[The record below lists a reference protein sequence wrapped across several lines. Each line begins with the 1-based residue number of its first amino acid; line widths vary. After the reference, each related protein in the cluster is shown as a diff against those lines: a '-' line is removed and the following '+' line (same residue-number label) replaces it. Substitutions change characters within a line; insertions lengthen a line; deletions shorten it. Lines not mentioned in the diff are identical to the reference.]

1 MTTIRVSHPNG
12 YSGVLYGESSMSIY
26 YDGREVLHTG
36 FRSINTK
43 EELYKRL
50 EEMPEFIAMLI
61 KTSEEY
67 RKHNG

>member
-1 MTTIRVSHPNG
+1 MTIRVSHPNG

-36 FRSINTK
+36 VRTIITK
-43 EELYKRL
+43 EELYKTL
-50 EEMPEFIAMLI
+50 EEMPEFIAKLI
-61 KTSEEY
+61 KISEEY